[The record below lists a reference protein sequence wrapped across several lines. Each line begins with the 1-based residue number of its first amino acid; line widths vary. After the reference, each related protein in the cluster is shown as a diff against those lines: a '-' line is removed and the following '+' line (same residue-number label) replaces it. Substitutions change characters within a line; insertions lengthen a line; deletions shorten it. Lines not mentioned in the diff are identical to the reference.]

1 MKSYIDDIINA
12 DKVNMRKPTKSSFVI
27 NKYKAW
33 DICLT
38 VEGIDISLS
47 IALEN

>member
-1 MKSYIDDIINA
+1 MVI
-12 DKVNMRKPTKSSFVI
+12 KPVI
-27 NKYKAW
+27 NEYKAW